1 MSSFKKLLAT
11 AALWAAF
18 GTGLAHAAEPT
29 DWCAGKASAELV
41 QATQPYVAA
50 VRALKGTEQGW
61 CAVAGQYAQP
71 SPQAAKLWEFVS
83 GGYVF
88 HALKGR
94 KTLTPAQ
101 VDALNG
107 VLARV
112 EGIARPVTK
121 RADIEQW
128 LYVWL
133 RTLSAEDFT
142 AAQVALNHLQDNSPA
157 VYKTLM
163 RRSQR
168 WGDASGE

>member
-1 MSSFKKLLAT
+1 MKTFLKTLMAS
-11 AALWAAF
+11 AALCV
-18 GTGLAHAAEPT
+18 GLAEAAET
-29 DWCAGKASAELV
+29 GDRCGGRATEEIV
-41 QATQPYVAA
+41 QVAQPYATA

-61 CAVAGQYAQP
+61 CAVAIQYVE
-71 SPQAAKLWEFVS
+71 STRHSKKMWEFVS
-83 GGYVF
+83 GAYVF
-88 HALKGR
+88 HALKDR

-107 VLARV
+107 VLARMQ
-112 EGIARPVTK
+112 GLALPVTK
-121 RADIEQW
+121 RADIDRW

-168 WGDASGE
+168 WGDADGE

>member
-1 MSSFKKLLAT
+1 MSSFNRLLAT
-11 AALWAAF
+11 VAFYAAL
-18 GTGLAHAAEPT
+18 GTGLTQAAEPT
-29 DWCAGKASAELV
+29 VWCVGKAPAELV
-41 QATQPYVAA
+41 QVTQPYVAA

-101 VDALNG
+101 VEALNG
-107 VLARV
+107 VLARMD
-112 EGIARPVTK
+112 GIALPVTK

-142 AAQVALNHLQDNSPA
+142 SAQVALNHLQDNSPA

-168 WGDASGE
+168 WGDADGE

>member
-1 MSSFKKLLAT
+1 MKALLKTLIAT
-11 AALWAAF
+11 AALC
-18 GTGLAHAAEPT
+18 TGLAQAAEPT
-29 DWCAGKASAELV
+29 DWCAGKATAELV
-41 QATQPYVAA
+41 QVTQPYVAA

-61 CAVAGQYAQP
+61 CAVASQYAQP
-71 SPQAAKLWEFVS
+71 SPQSAKLWEFVS

-88 HALKGR
+88 HALRGR

-101 VDALNG
+101 VEALNG
-107 VLARV
+107 VLARMQ
-112 EGIARPVTK
+112 GLTLPVTK

-142 AAQVALNHLQDNSPA
+142 EAQVALNHLQDNSPA

-168 WGDASGE
+168 WGDADGE